1 MGALWHVL
9 LKKEKKVLTLF
20 WLNNTENTD
29 NLEKSRK
36 YYWEEYA
43 NFGKILEI
51 LKIYSEDPEKL
62 SWDLQK

>member
-51 LKIYSEDPEKL
+51 LKNTPKTR
-62 SWDLQK
+62 KN